1 MIFIYEKCSIDLCI
15 AMGLK
20 GKHLPIAD
28 NILTITFCR
37 DEEDYMTPNMTDG
50 IENTNMFKV

>member
-1 MIFIYEKCSIDLCI
+1 MFFIYKKCSIDLCI

-20 GKHLPIAD
+20 GKHLPIVD

-37 DEEDYMTPNMTDG
+37 EEEDYKTPNMTDG
-50 IENTNMFKV
+50 IENTNMFTV